1 MTLILRRTTEFA
13 FWTLVRFLLIIG
25 IGLIYCQVRGIP
37 FPDRVPD
44 DLRMLIFRVIPATAI
59 GHAMALG
66 LLWFRRGSDG
76 VLTAKQS
83 ALAAL
88 LCAVFLDS
96 AYLFG
101 TEYMSS
107 MVMRRSVHLMVA
119 FLISMGIGLLWAPRR
134 VAAAADVLAN
144 EPSAG

>member
-1 MTLILRRTTEFA
+1 M
-13 FWTLVRFLLIIG
+13 
-25 IGLIYCQVRGIP
+25 
-37 FPDRVPD
+37 
-44 DLRMLIFRVIPATAI
+44 
-59 GHAMALG
+59 
-66 LLWFRRGSDG
+66 
-76 VLTAKQS
+76 
-83 ALAAL
+83 
-88 LCAVFLDS
+88 FLDS